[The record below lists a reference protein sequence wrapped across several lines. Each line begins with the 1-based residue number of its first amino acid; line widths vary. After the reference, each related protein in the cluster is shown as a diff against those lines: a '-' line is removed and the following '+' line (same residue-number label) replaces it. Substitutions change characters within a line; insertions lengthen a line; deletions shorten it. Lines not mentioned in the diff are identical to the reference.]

1 MGWCALLP
9 KFAHP
14 RPEIV
19 PYSTVKSP
27 RRNSMFN
34 DLESVASSMSRKSSD
49 SPAKDPIPTRQRQKM
64 SLASLCSSG
73 ERDDIETGT
82 GKFVSRNDYLHPKYS
97 IDNFYRPPVEISI
110 ADLLLADKDLL
121 RTPVHLHR
129 KNNSLEESRVVN
141 DKRRKSLPSK
151 SLSSIS

>member
-49 SPAKDPIPTRQRQKM
+49 PPAKEPIAARQRQKM

-73 ERDDIETGT
+73 ERENIETGNA
-82 GKFVSRNDYLHPKYS
+82 KVVSRNDYLHPK
-97 IDNFYRPPVEISI
+97 INI

-129 KNNSLEESRVVN
+129 KNNSLEESQVIN